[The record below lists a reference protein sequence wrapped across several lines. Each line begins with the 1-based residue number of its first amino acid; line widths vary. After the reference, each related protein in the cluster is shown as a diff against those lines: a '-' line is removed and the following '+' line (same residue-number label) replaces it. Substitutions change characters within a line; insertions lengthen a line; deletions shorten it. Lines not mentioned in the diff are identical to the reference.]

1 MGGIVCNIFHNAII
15 TDPTSDAQW
24 RTLFA
29 TGDVAQT
36 IANETGSAEKLCTI
50 LAKPAF
56 SAADKVW
63 FQQLLA
69 SLWQGY
75 S

>member
-1 MGGIVCNIFHNAII
+1 MGGIVCQILHNAVV

-24 RTLFA
+24 RSLFA
-29 TGDVAQT
+29 QEDIAQAV
-36 IANETGSAEKLCTI
+36 ANETGSADMLCKL

-56 SAADKVW
+56 SAADKAW
-63 FQQLLA
+63 FQQLVQ
-69 SLWQGY
+69 SLWSGY